1 MPWSYAGS
9 RLAVILRR
17 LRGRS
22 GIFAPQVAVR
32 AHVPWRLRVF
42 IVSASLVLLLVLA
55 LWVFDFGQQIAGFNR
70 GEINA
75 LQVANSSLEEEVSR
89 LRAQLAASENDL
101 QIERAAQKLLTEK
114 HDALSQENARLKEE
128 LAVLERLSKTG
139 KK

>member
-1 MPWSYAGS
+1 M
-9 RLAVILRR
+9 
-17 LRGRS
+17 
-22 GIFAPQVAVR
+22 R

-89 LRAQLAASENDL
+89 LRAQLAASENNL